1 MLGVGFCTKGTNS
14 FASGER
20 PDDGDLII
28 LVCWGEAKKR
38 QMTFVCLL
46 KLNE

>member
-1 MLGVGFCTKGTNS
+1 MLIDGFCTNGTNS

-28 LVCWGEAKKR
+28 LVC
-38 QMTFVCLL
+38 
-46 KLNE
+46 